1 MTNSAGSYTKWVPY
15 CSSPSQPAATTV
27 VPVASGMNLSNP
39 IYYSAYNASTS
50 GQYHIMEVDLHVHV
64 AVATS
69 VRLLAGMVN
78 SNGSYYVQ
86 GATGQTWLT
95 AAPE

>member
-1 MTNSAGSYTKWVPY
+1 
-15 CSSPSQPAATTV
+15 
-27 VPVASGMNLSNP
+27 
-39 IYYSAYNASTS
+39 
-50 GQYHIMEVDLHVHV
+50 MEVDLHVHV

-95 AAPE
+95 ATPV

>member
-1 MTNSAGSYTKWVPY
+1 MPPGVTRNGSRY
-15 CSSPSQPAATTV
+15 CTSPSQPAATTTV
-27 VPVASGMNLSNP
+27 TVASGTDLTNP
-39 IYYSAYNASTS
+39 IYYSAYNASAS

-69 VRLLAGMVN
+69 VRFLAGMVN

-86 GATGQTWLT
+86 GTTGQTWLT
-95 AAPE
+95 ARPV